1 MDVRRLAAAVLC
13 AVLLGPP
20 VASAEPPANTLTI
33 TGTRNAYA
41 YLTVTKTARYDL
53 RAATVEYT
61 TSDDRTSGRYA
72 GFAIARDAPWLWT
85 MYDPHFEMFDG
96 HSYTDGVL
104 KPGRYRIHLFADGRP
119 VTVKVPWTG
128 PNRTVTA
135 TARLDAVVRLAD
147 SVVPGADTAV
157 AIEQDGKRGVVTY
170 ATMKHHSLVGPQM
183 VLRLCLT
190 RSAAS
195 CDRPAGVYTQTQPV
209 GGMGLNG
216 FGTAWGSIH
225 SPTKGLFVR
234 AEVNGPTVGFL
245 GLATLRYYPPPDPRF
260 PPD

>member
-1 MDVRRLAAAVLC
+1 MNVRRLAAAVLC

-41 YLTVTKTARYDL
+41 YLTVTKTVRYDL
-53 RAATVEYT
+53 RAARVEYT
-61 TSDDRTSGRYA
+61 TSDDRKTGRYA
-72 GFAIARDAPWLWT
+72 GFAIARDTPWLWT
-85 MYDPHFEMFDG
+85 MYDRRFEMFDG
-96 HSYTDGVL
+96 HSWNDGVL

-119 VTVKVPWTG
+119 VTVRVPWTG
-128 PNRTVTA
+128 PNRTITA
-135 TARLDAVVRLAD
+135 TTRLDAAVRLAHAT
-147 SVVPGADTAV
+147 VPGRDTAV
-157 AIEQDGKRGVVTY
+157 AIEQDGKPGAVTI
-170 ATMKHHSLVGPQM
+170 ATMKYHSLVGPQM

-195 CDRPAGVYTQTQPV
+195 CERPASVVTQTQPV

-216 FGTAWGSIH
+216 FGTAWGERM
-225 SPTKGLFVR
+225 PTKGLFVR
-234 AEVNGPTVGFL
+234 AEVNGSTVGFL

-260 PPD
+260 PSG